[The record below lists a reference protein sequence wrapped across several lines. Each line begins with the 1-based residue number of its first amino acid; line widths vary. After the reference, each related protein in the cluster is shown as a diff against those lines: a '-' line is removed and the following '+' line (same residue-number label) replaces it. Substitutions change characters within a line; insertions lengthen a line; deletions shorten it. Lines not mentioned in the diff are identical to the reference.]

1 MFFKQLEHIQLQSE
15 KGRERRREKIL
26 ELERWWSEIKVL
38 VSQHFKKWEA
48 SDRMRLC
55 SNEIRC
61 RPSCDIVHKSTL
73 YCLHHLTANIY
84 AAMNLLD
91 RTNQKC

>member
-38 VSQHFKKWEA
+38 VSQHFKTWEA

-61 RPSCDIVHKSTL
+61 RPNQHCTVFI
-73 YCLHHLTANIY
+73 I
-84 AAMNLLD
+84 LLLIFLGVSV
-91 RTNQKC
+91 TQKLIEQYLS